1 MQNLHG
7 SCCQL
12 ATFRMPSVAT
22 YDSASNKLSP
32 SPLES
37 LLFFF
42 CFVLEEHKSWLLVV
56 VVGLLGGE
64 TTELTCY
71 DAEEE

>member
-1 MQNLHG
+1 
-7 SCCQL
+7 
-12 ATFRMPSVAT
+12 MPSVVT

-37 LLFFF
+37 LFFLFWRST
-42 CFVLEEHKSWLLVV
+42 KAGLLVV

>member
-1 MQNLHG
+1 MT
-7 SCCQL
+7 QL
-12 ATFRMPSVAT
+12 PVNCHLA
-22 YDSASNKLSP
+22 L
-32 SPLES
+32 LS

-42 CFVLEEHKSWLLVV
+42 FVLEEHKSWLLVV
-56 VVGLLGGE
+56 VVGLLAGE

>member
-12 ATFRMPSVAT
+12 ATFRMPSVVT

-42 CFVLEEHKSWLLVV
+42 FVLEEHKSWLLVV